1 MAETGI
7 RFMTFG
13 ISPYCEKARWALDW
27 HRIRYREIGWPP
39 GLHQILAKRCGAKT
53 SALPILFGG
62 HYGHPGEQRHHRL
75 GGEAGR
81 GSRTK
86 PRSEQRCR

>member
-27 HRIRYREIGWPP
+27 HRIPYREIGWPP
-39 GLHQILAKRCGAKT
+39 GLHQILAKRLRRQVEC
-53 SALPILFGG
+53 SPDP
-62 HYGHPGEQRHHRL
+62 PGRRYC
-75 GGEAGR
+75 R
-81 GSRTK
+81 
-86 PRSEQRCR
+86 PRQ